1 MNKQYKIFRQ
11 SYWDEYGVES
21 SVSYYIREYRTFLGI
36 PYWKTIK
43 HKVGGIGG
51 SYYTKTIFR
60 TIEIAET
67 FVKENL
73 CPSMGRSEWVET
85 EVKQL
90 GCKL

>member
-21 SVSYYIREYRTFLGI
+21 SASYYIREYKTFFGM
-36 PYWKTIK
+36 PYWKTIE
-43 HKVGGIGG
+43 HKVSGIGG
-51 SYYTKTIFR
+51 SYYTKTTFR

-67 FVKENL
+67 FIKENL
-73 CPSMGRSEWVET
+73 CPNMGRSEWVET